1 MECLSFSLCRTGST
15 QQKCLSVFFCRQH
28 VSGKMKGGECNGRT
42 GQGSKHEVGH
52 IFSKMC
58 RESPENQ
65 KLIMTQKENRG
76 NIKVATSFSGTCD
89 GKN

>member
-1 MECLSFSLCRTGST
+1 ME
-15 QQKCLSVFFCRQH
+15 
-28 VSGKMKGGECNGRT
+28 
-42 GQGSKHEVGH
+42 GQDKEANTRLDTF
-52 IFSKMC
+52 FSKMC

-65 KLIMTQKENRG
+65 RLIMTQKENRG